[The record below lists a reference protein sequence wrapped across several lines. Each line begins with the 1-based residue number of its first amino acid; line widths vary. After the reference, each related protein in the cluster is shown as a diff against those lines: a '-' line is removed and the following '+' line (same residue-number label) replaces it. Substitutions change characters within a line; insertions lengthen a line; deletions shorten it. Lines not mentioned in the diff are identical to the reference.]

1 MIKRARTKVRPTVKG
16 WHFKHGNFFYWV
28 GAYDPDSA
36 MSFLSKMHAEAAK
49 KEPEQIPIAVVRF
62 FNLTNGKIIS
72 GGVVSRRKI

>member
-1 MIKRARTKVRPTVKG
+1 MIKRARTRVRPTVKG

-49 KEPEQIPIAVVRF
+49 KNRSRFQLRLCGFSTLQMVR
-62 FNLTNGKIIS
+62 L
-72 GGVVSRRKI
+72 SRVA